1 MKLFYLFVFI
11 VFATNISLGQVLQK
25 PSTFEISQLP
35 EWAKEMYSER
45 PNVYKVD
52 SLITLYYRNHPFE
65 KSYHTQFY
73 KRWRRSISNLI
84 DDEGEV
90 IQYTKTQIRQMEDQY
105 FSLQQPSKSL
115 NWSVVGPIH
124 TTEGGNNQ
132 GSGQTNVYCIDQC
145 AGQPNTLYLGTEPG
159 EVFKSTDGGI
169 NWTCTSLSENFGS
182 TNAIEVHP
190 TNGNI
195 VFVAGDKGIFKSM
208 NGGQSWTQVLNQ
220 SSFGATELL
229 IHPSNDQIVFST
241 SEKGLYRSIDGGNT
255 WTQLFTQKCW
265 DIKAKPGS
273 STTFYLL
280 KNNPTLIQC
289 EFFVSSD
296 SGATWTIQS
305 NGWYSST
312 DPARNDGGARLAVT
326 PADPN
331 RVYAY
336 LIGESKA
343 NDYGYIGVYK
353 STDGGTTWTL
363 PNGPAGGP
371 YTSLHLNLA
380 YGNPGWT
387 YHQGF
392 YNCAIVASST
402 NPDEILVGGLNLY
415 KSTDGA
421 TTFSP
426 VAGYVGGPLSIHVDM
441 QDFRSVNGNTWVTT
455 DGGVYLSTDFFSTQ
469 PSFKMDGVR
478 GSDYWGFGSG
488 WNEDVLVGG
497 LYHNGNLAY
506 HENYGYGNF
515 RELGGGEAPT
525 GYVNPG
531 INRKTYF
538 SDISG
543 KVLPLN
549 ISDPVD
555 NFSFGMSPNESYYAA
570 ESSELEFHPNCYSI
584 AFLGKENKLWRTE
597 DGGGSFNL
605 VKEFGTNASN
615 IITYIEVSSENPDV
629 IYACQRPSSG
639 SIGYLWKTT
648 NGGVLWDQLPVPSGN
663 SRRML
668 IAINPINDDELWLA
682 YPSGA
687 NGSKVFHSTNGGI
700 NWINITS
707 TELNNQSIQ
716 SLVYIAGTNQSLYVA
731 SNNAVFY
738 RNGAMTSWA
747 IDNAGLPTYTNGN
760 ILKPFYRDGKIR
772 LATYGKGI
780 WESEL
785 NEQAPAPICRITV
798 DKLNQTV
805 YCVSDSFYFED
816 HSFINHQGATW
827 NWSFPTGS
835 PSTSTARNPVVY
847 FATPGNHLA
856 ILTVTNQQGISD
868 QDTLQVSVTNFSA
881 PTIIQEGFQSSF
893 VPVGWYQSNDDGN
906 GQWSLSTDAGGFGT
920 SSQSAIFDNFNI
932 DSQGATNDLNALLNT
947 QNMSQLQLSF
957 DVAYAP
963 WGGSYSDTLD
973 VLIST
978 DCGATYTSVF
988 SKGGSILATAP
999 AFTDYYVPTVTEWR
1013 TETINL
1019 DSYTGFSDVVL
1030 VFRNKGHWGNVIY
1043 IDNVNITNNLS
1054 TQQLIDE
1061 ELSVYPNPLTSSD
1074 VLTISGI
1081 SESYNLRIRDLN
1093 GKTVYFGEHTNSKIQ
1108 LPTSIQTGQYML
1120 TIETSNKIWNR
1131 KLMIQQNK

>member
-1 MKLFYLFVFI
+1 MKLTLLWYVLVF
-11 VFATNISLGQVLQK
+11 FSLNTLAQTLYR
-25 PSTFEISQLP
+25 PSAYEISQSP
-35 EWAKEMYSER
+35 DWAKEMYSET
-45 PNVYKVD
+45 PNVFKVD
-52 SLITLYYRNHPFE
+52 SLINLFYKNQPFQ

-73 KRWRRSISNLI
+73 KRWRRSISEFINENGYVNLP
-84 DDEGEV
+84 
-90 IQYTKTQIRQMEDQY
+90 TKSQAEQQEAEY
-105 FSLQQPSKSL
+105 LSLQSSTKSL

-124 TTEGGNNQ
+124 NTEGNGTQ
-132 GSGQTNVYCIDQC
+132 GSGQANIYCIDQC
-145 AGQPNTLYLGTEPG
+145 AGQPNILYLGTEPG
-159 EVFKSTDGGI
+159 EVFKSTDGG
-169 NWTCTSLSENFGS
+169 NSWVSSSLTEDFGG

-195 VFVAGDKGIFKSM
+195 VFVAGGKGVYKSV
-208 NGGQSWTQVLNQ
+208 NGGQTWTQVLTQ
-220 SSFGATELL
+220 SNFGATELL
-229 IHPSNDQIVFST
+229 IHPTNDQIVFAA
-241 SEKGLYRSIDGGNT
+241 SEKGLFRSTDGGSN
-255 WTQLFTQKCW
+255 WTQLYTQKCW

-273 STTFYLL
+273 NTTFYLL

-289 EFFVSSD
+289 EFFVSTD
-296 SGATWTIQS
+296 SGATWTMQS

-312 DPARNDGGARLAVT
+312 DPARNDGGARLAVS

-353 STDGGTTWTL
+353 STDSGSTWTL

-371 YTSLHLNLA
+371 YTTTHLNLA

-392 YNCAIVASST
+392 YNCAIVASAT

-415 KSTDGA
+415 KSTDGGA
-421 TTFSP
+421 TFAP

-455 DGGVYLSTDFFSTQ
+455 DGGVYLSTDFCSSQ

-531 INRKTYF
+531 FNRKTYY

-543 KVLPLN
+543 KIIPLN
-549 ISDPVD
+549 INDPVD

-584 AFLGKENKLWRTE
+584 AYLGKENKLWRTD
-597 DGGGSFNL
+597 DGGGAFNL
-605 VKEFGTNASN
+605 VKEFGTTANN
-615 IITYIEVSSENPDV
+615 IITYIEISSENPDV
-629 IYACQRPSSG
+629 MYVCQRPSSG
-639 SIGYLWKTT
+639 SVGYLWKTT

-668 IAINPINDDELWLA
+668 ITLNPVNDNEIWIA
-682 YPSGA
+682 YPSGS
-687 NGSKVFHSTNGGI
+687 NGNKVFHSTNGGI
-700 NWINITS
+700 NWTNITS
-707 TELNNQSIQ
+707 STLNNQSIQ
-716 SLVYIAGTNQSLYVA
+716 SLVYIAGTNGALYAA

-738 RNGAMTSWA
+738 KNAAMANWV
-747 IDNAGLPTYTNGN
+747 IDNAGLPTFTNGN

-780 WESEL
+780 WESQL
-785 NEQAPAPICRITV
+785 NEQADAPICRITV
-798 DKLNQTV
+798 DKLSQTV

-835 PSTSTARNPVVY
+835 PSTSTDRNPVVF
-847 FATPGNHLA
+847 FAAPGNHLA
-856 ILTVTNQQGISD
+856 ILTVTNQQGLTD
-868 QDTLQVSVTNFSA
+868 QDTLIVSVNNFPA
-881 PTIIQEGFQSSF
+881 PTMIEEDFQGSF
-893 VPVGWYQSNDDGN
+893 VPQGWFQTNLDGN
-906 GQWSLSTDAGGFGT
+906 GQWLQSSDAGGFGLST
-920 SSQSAIFDNFNI
+920 KSTIFDNYNY
-932 DSQGATNDLNALLNT
+932 DSQGTTDDLNALLST

-963 WGGSYSDTLD
+963 WGGSYSDTLL
-973 VLIST
+973 VLVST
-978 DCGATYTSVF
+978 DCGATFTPVY
-988 SKGGSILATAP
+988 SKGGTTLATAP
-999 AFTDYYVPTVTEWR
+999 AFTDYYVPTATEWR

-1019 DSYTGFSDVVL
+1019 NGFIGHPDVV
-1030 VFRNKGHWGNVIY
+1030 VAFRNKGHWGNVIY
-1043 IDNVNITNNLS
+1043 VDNVNITNNLA
-1054 TQQLIDE
+1054 TQQLIE
-1061 ELSVYPNPLTSSD
+1061 QELSVYPNPLVCSQE
-1074 VLTISGI
+1074 LTISGI
-1081 SESYNLRIRDLN
+1081 DEAFTIRIRDLN
-1093 GKTVYFGEHTNSKIQ
+1093 GKTVYFNQSATSKVQ
-1108 LPTSIQTGQYML
+1108 LPSSIQTGQYIV
-1120 TIETSNKIWNR
+1120 TIETAEHIWNK
-1131 KLMIQQNK
+1131 KLIVKQD